1 MKKNL
6 KVIFTILV
14 LVIVSLLVYII
25 YINKNID
32 KEKNIN
38 KDLKNTI
45 ANMIENSEKHDYD
58 CTFTKTFRIINE
70 IDYSLAPDGVSFV
83 VVDDYQ
89 GYRPFVV
96 VVPSTTVNL
105 VPYNYYEF
113 TYHLKGNGLINNF
126 DDLNNYLIPSLFNKY
141 NGKPESGT
149 IYIDLDIKETSKV
162 GVLQT
167 NENIC
172 SWH

>member
-96 VVPSTTVNL
+96 VVP
-105 VPYNYYEF
+105 
-113 TYHLKGNGLINNF
+113 
-126 DDLNNYLIPSLFNKY
+126 
-141 NGKPESGT
+141 
-149 IYIDLDIKETSKV
+149 
-162 GVLQT
+162 
-167 NENIC
+167 
-172 SWH
+172 